1 MKNNEKDYLDQVNM
15 VFLNFAKIQKDF
27 TNGRDGIKAVLNFI
41 DEMSRKK
48 NTSFALDDPILIKGS
63 DIMNNMIDKLEEQ
76 YKILKDITVPESFAE
91 FHSNLEK
98 SLKLQL
104 SGYKEMVNIF
114 SDYKV
119 TNVLKGGEKVDKGLE
134 LIGYKK

>member
-1 MKNNEKDYLDQVNM
+1 MKNNEKDYLDQVSQ

-76 YKILKDITVPESFAE
+76 YKILKDIAAPESFAE

-134 LIGYKK
+134 LIGYNK